1 MLKVYGTKD
10 CSRCVMVKKRLDLEQ
25 HEYEYVLLED
35 LPKDQ
40 EMEIRKKAREN
51 KFATLPLLVR
61 DGEFITMQEL

>member
-35 LPKDQ
+35 LPKDE
-40 EMEIRKKAREN
+40 EMEIRKKSKRE
-51 KFATLPLLVR
+51 
-61 DGEFITMQEL
+61 